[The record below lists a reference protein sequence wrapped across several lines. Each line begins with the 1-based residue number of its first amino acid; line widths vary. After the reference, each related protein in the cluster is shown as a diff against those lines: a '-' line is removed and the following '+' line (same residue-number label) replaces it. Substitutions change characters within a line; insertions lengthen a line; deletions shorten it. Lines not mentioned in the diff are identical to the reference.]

1 MSAMKQCRTGLVLI
15 AAVLLPSA
23 ARAQFGLERVLNY
36 VSVANVNTQVS
47 CLLRVN
53 ELTAAGGNRCGL
65 RGFGVEVGLDL
76 TPDTARYLVQFALGY
91 GQIQGFKAKEP
102 SLDLHGVMRLAPE
115 VSLYLTRNTKTW
127 VSPYIGLHTGI
138 VSISNWKAYTTPG
151 DTLYSFS
158 ATTLQF
164 GATGGLSLPHDVYV
178 DVGYRYRSFESLEW
192 SLARGVLPRGWP
204 KTLTMSAVQATVGIQ
219 FDIAALTGKK
229 K

>member
-1 MSAMKQCRTGLVLI
+1 MTDMKQRRTDLFLL
-15 AAVLLPSA
+15 AAVLLPSSA
-23 ARAQFGLERVLNY
+23 HAQFGLERVLNY

-47 CLLRVN
+47 CLLSGK
-53 ELTAAGGNRCGL
+53 ELTAPGGNRCGL
-65 RGFGVEVGLDL
+65 RGFGVEVGVDL
-76 TPDTARYLVQFALGY
+76 TPDTARYLAQFALGY
-91 GQIQGFKAKEP
+91 GQIQGFKAQEP

-127 VSPYIGLHTGI
+127 VSPYVGLHTGI
-138 VSISNWKAYTTPG
+138 VTISNWKAYTTPG

-158 ATTLQF
+158 ASTLQF
-164 GATGGLSLPHDVYV
+164 GATGGLSLPRNMYV

-192 SLARGVLPRGWP
+192 SLARGVLPHGWP
-204 KTLTMSAVQATVGIQ
+204 KTLTISAVQATVGIQ